1 MTDNAKKTSELA
13 TANTIAGSDRLVF
26 LYQANS
32 SAPSTRT
39 ITVKNFTTNLI
50 SGPYTNDATANTAGV
65 ALNGLYYDASGNV
78 KIRLT

>member
-13 TANTIAGSDRLVF
+13 TANTVAGSDRLVF

-32 SAPSTRT
+32 SSPSTRT
-39 ITVKNFTTNLI
+39 ITVKNFTTNLV
-50 SGPYTNDATANTAGV
+50 SGPYASDAAANTAGV
-65 ALNGLYYDASGNV
+65 ALLGLYYDASGNV